1 MAFQAS
7 GKREMF
13 GHFFLQRLDIKAT
26 KVLKVPFQG
35 QFQALGLLK
44 ALDKWSQT
52 QIASRTR

>member
-1 MAFQAS
+1 
-7 GKREMF
+7 MF